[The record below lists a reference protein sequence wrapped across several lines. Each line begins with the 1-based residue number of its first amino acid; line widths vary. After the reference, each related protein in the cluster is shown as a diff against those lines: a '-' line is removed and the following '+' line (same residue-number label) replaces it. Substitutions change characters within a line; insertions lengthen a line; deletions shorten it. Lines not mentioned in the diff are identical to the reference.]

1 MPAGSADGAGAAR
14 IVGSAVSGA
23 SLLAGAQL
31 VSRLATFALNVLLA
45 RAVQDP
51 SALGVAAV
59 QLYLLDTLALT
70 LAREGVRRTSLRASG
85 EGAAD
90 ARLMAQLSWAAVLV
104 GLAGI
109 VPLCWYWLRSADAG
123 ALGGVSL
130 GEYEVAVWLIGLS
143 VALELLSEPM
153 FVAAQG
159 RLEYGARSAIEA
171 AAVGARCMVQFIGV
185 VHLGL
190 GLRAFAWG
198 YVAYSVCLLLGYAA
212 HSLRRAREVPDGSA
226 ALHLLL
232 PCGARPAGF
241 SSGSL
246 EAARWRLAASLSVQ
260 QFAKVVLA
268 EGEKMV
274 MMGMSMAAADQAV
287 YSLVSNLGSL
297 VVRFLFLPIEESAFA
312 VFGKLNDLAARR
324 HEHESGNE
332 NEDEKAERPR
342 RQQQRQQQEQHDASL
357 SLDKLVS
364 AATRVMALV
373 GLVFVTFGSPYS
385 HLLLRLLYG
394 ERWSDGTDAAAV
406 LALYCAYL
414 VLVAV
419 NGITE
424 AFVHAVGSAQALKS
438 LNAWLML
445 FSLAYVVAAVSLF
458 HLRARGLILANM
470 LSMLLRIAFS
480 VHFITRWRAPGSG
493 VAVRPAALAPS
504 VLSLAGFAA
513 AALATRAS
521 ERALY
526 GARLGSLHAAAAHVA
541 VGAAC
546 LVALAALLALVSEK
560 QLGRD
565 LRQLYRV
572 VKRDGAA
579 SNKEA

>member
-1 MPAGSADGAGAAR
+1 MPASSADGAGAAR

-90 ARLMAQLSWAAVLV
+90 ARLMARLSWAAVLV

-130 GEYEVAVWLIGLS
+130 GEYQVAVWLMGLS

-171 AAVGARCMVQFIGV
+171 VAVGARCMVQFIGV

-241 SSGSL
+241 ASGSL

-324 HEHESGNE
+324 HEHEHE
-332 NEDEKAERPR
+332 NEQEEKTPR
-342 RQQQRQQQEQHDASL
+342 RPQQQQQHDASL

-373 GLVFVTFGSPYS
+373 GLVFVTFGPPYS

-394 ERWSDGTDAAAV
+394 ERWSDGTEAAPV

-445 FSLAYVVAAVSLF
+445 FSLAYVVAAVALF

-504 VLSLAGFAA
+504 VLSFAGFAA

-546 LVALAALLALVSEK
+546 LAALAALLALVSEK
-560 QLGRD
+560 QLASD
-565 LRQLYRV
+565 LRQLHRV

-579 SNKEA
+579 SNKQA

>member
-85 EGAAD
+85 EGEAD
-90 ARLMAQLSWAAVLV
+90 ARLMARLSWSAVLV

-130 GEYEVAVWLIGLS
+130 GDYEVAVWLMGLS

-171 AAVGARCMVQFIGV
+171 AAVGARCMVQFVGV

-198 YVAYSVCLLLGYAA
+198 YVAYSVCLLLGYIA
-212 HSLRRAREVPDGSA
+212 HSLRRAREFPDGSA

-232 PCGARPAGF
+232 PCGARPAGLAL
-241 SSGSL
+241 GSH

-324 HEHESGNE
+324 NEHE
-332 NEDEKAERPR
+332 
-342 RQQQRQQQEQHDASL
+342 QRQHQQHQHDASL

-373 GLVFVTFGSPYS
+373 GLVFATFGPPYS

-394 ERWSDGTDAAAV
+394 ERWSDGTEAAAV

-445 FSLAYVVAAVSLF
+445 FSLAYVVAAVALF

-504 VLSLAGFAA
+504 TLSLAGFAA

-526 GARLGSLHAAAAHVA
+526 GARLGSLQAAAAHVA
-541 VGAAC
+541 IGAAC
-546 LVALAALLALVSEK
+546 LAALAALLALVSEK

-579 SNKEA
+579 SSKEA